1 MIAMQHDPRSRRLLA
16 LDELVREA
24 EWLQTRTNEFIG
36 RATMAD
42 VELPGAVYETNAELL
57 RLPDRL
63 RELARRAAGQPLEH
77 ATADDE

>member
-1 MIAMQHDPRSRRLLA
+1 MIAMQHDPRSRRQLA

-24 EWLQTRTNEFIG
+24 ERLQTRTNEFIG
-36 RATMAD
+36 RATMVD

-63 RELARRAAGQPLEH
+63 RELARRAAGQPLEDVV
-77 ATADDE
+77 ADDD

>member
-1 MIAMQHDPRSRRLLA
+1 MITMQHDPRSRRQLA

-24 EWLQTRTNEFIG
+24 EKLQTRTNEFIG
-36 RATMAD
+36 RATMVD

-63 RELARRAAGQPLEH
+63 RELARRAAGQPLEDVV
-77 ATADDE
+77 ADDD

>member
-1 MIAMQHDPRSRRLLA
+1 MIAMQHDPRYRRQLA

-24 EWLQTRTNEFIG
+24 ERLQTRTNEFIG

-42 VELPGAVYETNAELL
+42 VELPDVVYETNAELL

-63 RELARRAAGQPLEH
+63 REIARRAAGQPLENV
-77 ATADDE
+77 AVDDE